1 MNIEKAY
8 RLASQQYLIADL
20 PKDWQEMDEEEF
32 YSFLKDNAWEP
43 FENWEGS
50 DIWEQI
56 DQTAQAFSKNFTPEP
71 EKILFALNFLRANV
85 DQVIDLLVYEA
96 EQNEK
101 DKNSWATD
109 TDNIDELISQV
120 EKQIQ

>member
-8 RLASQQYLIADL
+8 RLASQQYLTAEL
-20 PKDWQEMDEEEF
+20 PEDWQQMDEEEF
-32 YSFLKDNAWEP
+32 NSFLKDNAWEP

-56 DQTAQAFSKNFTPEP
+56 DQTAQTFSKNFTPEP
-71 EKILFALNFLRANV
+71 ERILFALNFLKANV

-96 EQNEK
+96 EQEEK
-101 DKNSWATD
+101 DENSWATD
-109 TDNIDELISQV
+109 TDNIDKLISQV